1 MTNIDYEGDE
11 TYLTPEEKE
20 ELEEPQPAAA
30 PITFRSQDFDV
41 KGLVGRLEN
50 KDILVPRIR
59 MTSAEQGVCDLNSFQ
74 RGFVWNKKQ
83 MDLFVESLL
92 LEYPIPGLF
101 LVQQADRRL
110 LVLDGQQ
117 RLETL
122 RRFYSGFNGDK
133 KYRLR
138 LAGSKFDGLSYD
150 ELPERYRRI
159 IDNTYITT
167 TVIVLDNKP
176 ESKNAVYDVFKRL
189 NSGGTQLTPHEIRMA
204 LYNGEL
210 MNLVDRSNV
219 RPSWRKLYGSV
230 QLNKRFRDHELVL
243 RIIALYLEEQ
253 SYTKPLGGFLNSFAD
268 KYRNGSQSELTTA
281 LGLFDKTA
289 DIIAASDVSHPFFM
303 SDRKQLNTARAES
316 IMIGCMHALHD
327 GNGLNASSIRQL
339 LDRLSRNQEYV
350 DSVTSATSDEA
361 QVHKRISLVCKAL
374 S

>member
-1 MTNIDYEGDE
+1 MTNIDCEGDE

-41 KGLVGRLEN
+41 KGLVSRLEN

-59 MTSAEQGVCDLNSFQ
+59 MTSAEQDVCDLNSFQ

-83 MDLFVESLL
+83 MDLFIESLL

-122 RRFYSGFNGDK
+122 RRYYSGLNGDK
-133 KYRLR
+133 RYRLR

-150 ELPERYRRI
+150 ELPERFRRI

-167 TVIVLDNKP
+167 TIIVLDNRP

-210 MNLVDRSNV
+210 MNLVDRSNIK
-219 RPSWRKLYGSV
+219 PSWRKLYGST

-243 RIIALYLEEQ
+243 RITALYLEEQ
-253 SYTKPLGGFLNSFAD
+253 SYTKPLGGFLNRFAD
-268 KYRNGSQSELTTA
+268 KYRDGSQPELTAA
-281 LGLFDKTA
+281 LDLFDKTA
-289 DIIAASDVSHPFFM
+289 DIIAASDVLHPFFM
-303 SDRKQLNTARAES
+303 ADRKQLNTARAES

-327 GNGLNASSIRQL
+327 GNGLDASSIRQL
-339 LDRLSRNQEYV
+339 LDKLNRNQEYI

-361 QVHKRISLVCKAL
+361 QVHKRISLVRKAL

>member
-1 MTNIDYEGDE
+1 MTNMDCVGDE
-11 TYLTPEEKE
+11 TYLTPEERE

-41 KGLVGRLEN
+41 KGLVSRLEN

-59 MTSAEQGVCDLNSFQ
+59 MTSAEQDVCDLNSFQ

-83 MDLFVESLL
+83 MDLFIESLL

-122 RRFYSGFNGDK
+122 RRFYSGLNGDK
-133 KYRLR
+133 KYRLK
-138 LAGSKFDGLSYD
+138 LAGSKFDGYSYD
-150 ELPERYRRI
+150 ELPERFRRI

-167 TVIVLDNKP
+167 TIIVLDNRP
-176 ESKNAVYDVFKRL
+176 ESRNAVYDVFKRL

-204 LYNGEL
+204 LYNGKL
-210 MNLVDRSNV
+210 MNLVDRSNIK
-219 RPSWRKLYGSV
+219 RSWRKLYGSE

-243 RIIALYLEEQ
+243 RITALYLEEQ
-253 SYTKPLGGFLNSFAD
+253 SYTKPLGGFLNRFAD
-268 KYRNGSQSELTTA
+268 KYRDGSQPELTVA
-281 LGLFDKTA
+281 LDLFDKTA
-289 DIIAASDVSHPFFM
+289 DIIAASDVLHPFFM
-303 SDRKQLNTARAES
+303 TDRKQLNTARAES
-316 IMIGCMHALHD
+316 IMVGCMHALHD
-327 GNGLNASSIRQL
+327 GNRLDASSICRL
-339 LDRLSRNQEYV
+339 LNKLNHNQEYI

-361 QVHKRISLVCKAL
+361 QVHKRILLVRKAI